1 MSAGWPYRWTGTIAA
16 VATGATP
23 ATTGGGPG
31 DSTSVPAY
39 EVYDRAFRGG
49 DVGTAS
55 AIGVY
60 IVALIF
66 VLVFLIN
73 RVAER
78 EAAR

>member
-1 MSAGWPYRWTGTIAA
+1 M
-16 VATGATP
+16 
-23 ATTGGGPG
+23 
-31 DSTSVPAY
+31 PAY

-73 RVAER
+73 RIAER
-78 EAAR
+78 ETAR

>member
-1 MSAGWPYRWTGTIAA
+1 MMRLRPRL
-16 VATGATP
+16 
-23 ATTGGGPG
+23 
-31 DSTSVPAY
+31 
-39 EVYDRAFRGG
+39 
-49 DVGTAS
+49 
-55 AIGVY
+55 GVY

>member
-1 MSAGWPYRWTGTIAA
+1 M
-16 VATGATP
+16 
-23 ATTGGGPG
+23 
-31 DSTSVPAY
+31 
-39 EVYDRAFRGG
+39 
-49 DVGTAS
+49 AS